1 VGTAL
6 RKGLKVLVLGGGGR
20 EHALAW
26 KIARSPWV
34 SQVFCAPGNAGTAR
48 EARVTNVDTTP
59 EGRPFRPADPD
70 AALALARRLGVDL
83 TVVGPEG
90 PLAVGIADVFSEA
103 GLLLFGPTA
112 AAARLESSKAFAKD
126 FMVRHHIPTARFE
139 VAETPGTALRAVAR
153 FGTPVVV
160 KADGLAAGKG
170 VTVARDREAAEA
182 AVRAAMEEEVFGE
195 AGRRVVIEECLEGRE
210 VSVLALT
217 DGETVRL
224 FPPAQDYK
232 RVFDGDRGPNTGGMG
247 AYCPAP
253 VLGPEEEAFVVERV
267 LLPAVRGL
275 AAEGTPYRGV
285 LYAGLMLTPDG
296 PRVLEFNCRFGDPE
310 TQVILPLVE
319 EDLVELMWAVASGER
334 LGGPGAV
341 AGAAAGAVAAA
352 AAAEARPASLRLSV
366 SGGAAVC
373 VVMASAGYPGPYDTG
388 RPITGLEA
396 AEARPGVKVFH
407 AGTRPAASGLP
418 GVETAGGR
426 VLNVVATAPT
436 LAEAVERAYAA
447 VALIRFEG
455 AHHRS
460 DIAAGVLRAR
470 GPHPAGP
477 RPPGPVDIPE

>member
-1 VGTAL
+1 L
-6 RKGLKVLVLGGGGR
+6 RKGLKVLVIGGGGR

-26 KIARSPWV
+26 KVARSPWV
-34 SQVFCAPGNAGTAR
+34 SQVFCAPGNAGTAL
-48 EARVTNVDTTP
+48 EPGVANVDTTP
-59 EGRPFRPADPD
+59 EGRPFRPADPG
-70 AALALARRLGVDL
+70 AALALARRLGADL
-83 TVVGPEG
+83 TVVGPEA
-90 PLAVGIADVFSEA
+90 PLAAGIADVFSEA
-103 GLLLFGPTA
+103 GLLVFGPTA

-139 VAETPGTALRAVAR
+139 VAETPAAALRAVAR
-153 FGTPVVV
+153 FGAPVVV

-195 AGRRVVIEECLEGRE
+195 AGRRVVVEECLEGRE

-217 DGETVRL
+217 DGERVRL

-285 LYAGLMLTPDG
+285 LYAGLMLTPEG

-319 EDLVELMWAVASGER
+319 DDLVELMWAVASGEG
-334 LGGPGAV
+334 LEGPGAS
-341 AGAAAGAVAAA
+341 AAA
-352 AAAEARPASLRLSV
+352 AAAATARSASLRVSV

-373 VVMASAGYPGPYDTG
+373 VVMVSAGYPGPYETG
-388 RPITGLEA
+388 KPISGLET
-396 AEARPGVKVFH
+396 AEAHPGVKVFH

-436 LAEAVERAYAA
+436 LAGAVERAYAA
-447 VALIRFEG
+447 VALIGFEG

-460 DIAAGVLRAR
+460 DIAAGALGAR
-470 GPHPAGP
+470 GP
-477 RPPGPVDIPE
+477 RPPTPEDTPE

>member
-34 SQVFCAPGNAGTAR
+34 SQVFCAPGNAGTAL
-48 EARVTNVDTTP
+48 EPRVTNVDTTP
-59 EGRPFRPADPD
+59 EGRPFSPADPG

-90 PLAVGIADVFSEA
+90 PLAAGIADVFSEA

-126 FMVRHHIPTARFE
+126 FMVRHRIPTARFE
-139 VAETPGTALRAVAR
+139 VAETPGAALRAVAR

-170 VTVARDREAAEA
+170 VTVARDRETAEA
-182 AVRAAMEEEVFGE
+182 AVRAAMEEKVFGE
-195 AGRRVVIEECLEGRE
+195 AGRRVVVEECLEGQE

-253 VLGPEEEAFVVERV
+253 VLGPEEETFVVEHV

-275 AAEGTPYRGV
+275 AAEGAPYRGV
-285 LYAGLMLTPDG
+285 LYAGLMLTPEG

-310 TQVILPLVE
+310 TQVVLPLVE
-319 EDLVELMWAVASGER
+319 DDLVELMRAVASGEG
-334 LGGPGAV
+334 LEGPGA
-341 AGAAAGAVAAA
+341 ATAAASSA
-352 AAAEARPASLRLSV
+352 ARPGSLRLSV

-373 VVMASAGYPGPYDTG
+373 VVMASAGYPGRYETG
-388 RPITGLEA
+388 KPITGLEA
-396 AEARPGVKVFH
+396 AAACPGVKVFH
-407 AGTRPAASGLP
+407 AGTRPAASGPP

-436 LAEAVERAYAA
+436 LAEAVDRAYAA

-460 DIAAGVLRAR
+460 DIAAAPLGAR
-470 GPHPAGP
+470 GR
-477 RPPGPVDIPE
+477 RPPGPADRPE